1 MAEMDFNDA
10 VKIICGKDNRYP
22 PEAYV
27 FVREALDYTTKA
39 IKKPAENQK
48 KHVTGAELLDGIR
61 EFSLQELGPMA
72 ITAFRTWGISRT
84 EDFGE
89 IVFNMVE
96 TGLLGKTDTDKR
108 EDFANGYDFFNTFV
122 KPYTPSSTGTEI
134 KSRRKTAV
142 PKRRRKGETQ

>member
-1 MAEMDFNDA
+1 MPEMDFSQT
-10 VKIICGKDNRYP
+10 VRKICSRDHRYP

-39 IKKPAENQK
+39 LKRPAENQK
-48 KHVTGAELLDGIR
+48 KHVTGSELLDGIR

-72 ITAFRTWGISRT
+72 ITAFKIWGIAKT

-96 TGLLGKTDTDKR
+96 SGLLGKTDTDKR
-108 EDFANGYDFFNTFV
+108 EDFANGYDFFNTFA
-122 KPYTPSSTGTEI
+122 KPYMPAAAATRVKT
-134 KSRRKTAV
+134 RRKPIS
-142 PKRRRKGETQ
+142 PKQRRHKE

>member
-1 MAEMDFNDA
+1 MAEMDFNET
-10 VKIICGKDNRYP
+10 VRTICSKDRRYP

-39 IKKPAENQK
+39 LNKPSENQK
-48 KHVTGAELLDGIR
+48 KHVTGAELLNGIR

-72 ITAFRTWGISRT
+72 ITAFKIWGIGKT

-96 TGLLGKTDTDKR
+96 SGLLGKTDTDKR
-108 EDFANGYDFFNTFV
+108 DDFAKGYDFFNNFV
-122 KPYTPSSTGTEI
+122 KPYTPISVSTGI
-134 KSRRKTAV
+134 KNRRKTAT
-142 PKRRRKGETQ
+142 PKRRRNKE